1 MKSPSFDNGLYDDQ
15 IDEVMDKFKD
25 YRGSIIRDQI
35 KSLLPDIKPQSRV
48 AFIINTDPQD
58 KPGVHWNSIY
68 IDARN
73 GPESSNSIEWYD
85 SFGRPMPADIREDC
99 KLILKILRPE
109 TILKLKEN
117 SVVQQSDNSSNCG
130 FFCIRFLIDRFR
142 GKSFAESTGFDER
155 QKINMINKNE
165 TEIEKMKHTKPFS
178 YILPE

>member
-1 MKSPSFDNGLYDDQ
+1 MLGMDQ
-15 IDEVMDKFKD
+15 NLVT
-25 YRGSIIRDQI
+25 
-35 KSLLPDIKPQSRV
+35 L
-48 AFIINTDPQD
+48 
-58 KPGVHWNSIY
+58 
-68 IDARN
+68 
-73 GPESSNSIEWYD
+73 EWYD